1 MYYSLRWIQLHP
13 YINSVQSYKHF
24 TLVNYDSRVVIYE
37 CKMFLRL
44 ASAYFKMS
52 LCRSA
57 IVQPLEHHH
66 AQLLPLLVGRQLG
79 RQLDRLLHQG
89 IKVQGGVLLTREQ
102 TCQKMQFCKI
112 KNG

>member
-1 MYYSLRWIQLHP
+1 
-13 YINSVQSYKHF
+13 
-24 TLVNYDSRVVIYE
+24 
-37 CKMFLRL
+37 MFLRL
-44 ASAYFKMS
+44 ASAYSKMS
-52 LCRSA
+52 LCRPA

-89 IKVQGGVLLTREQ
+89 IKVQRGVLLTREQ

-112 KNG
+112 KMAKKREASTLRPRVCSLRQ